1 MSVYLSVAPPDG
13 FTRWG
18 DADWDRWLR
27 EHPWE
32 AAERVC
38 SRGDWS
44 IFLYQLRQHA
54 ERGKKLL
61 EPLMEQLVNEK
72 PFNTQEAQDLK
83 AALATAREE
92 LAKKPASLLSD
103 EARISPFASAEDVDA
118 MIAAARSRFGHE
130 PTVAEV
136 WAQLLERVEKV
147 LDDASRERRGVYFG
161 NV

>member
-38 SRGDWS
+38 SRGDWA

-54 ERGKKLL
+54 EKGKKLL
-61 EPLMEQLVNEK
+61 DPLMEQLVNER
-72 PFNTQEAQDLK
+72 PLSTQEAQDLK
-83 AALATAREE
+83 AALAAAREE

-103 EARISPFASAEDVDA
+103 AAEASPFAAAEDVEA
-118 MIAAARSRFGHE
+118 MIAAARSRVGRE

-136 WAQLLERVEKV
+136 WAQLLDRVEKV
-147 LDDASRERRGVYFG
+147 LENAAKERRGVYFG

>member
-13 FTRWG
+13 FSRWA

-38 SRGDWS
+38 SRGDWA

-54 ERGKKLL
+54 ERGKKLI
-61 EPLMEQLVNEK
+61 EPLLEQLVNER
-72 PFNTQEAQDLK
+72 PLSTQQAADLK
-83 AALATAREE
+83 AALAAARDE
-92 LAKKPASLLSD
+92 LAKKPASLLA
-103 EARISPFASAEDVDA
+103 EAVKASPFASRDDVLA
-118 MIAAARSRFGHE
+118 MIAGARSRVGAE
-130 PTVAEV
+130 PTIADV
-136 WAQLLERVEKV
+136 WSQILDQVERVLEN
-147 LDDASRERRGVYFG
+147 AARERRGVYFG

>member
-13 FTRWG
+13 FTGWG

-38 SRGDWS
+38 SRGDWA

-54 ERGKKLL
+54 EKGKKLL
-61 EPLMEQLVNEK
+61 EPLMEQLVNER
-72 PFNTQEAQDLK
+72 PLSTQEAQDLK

-103 EARISPFASAEDVDA
+103 AARTSPFAASEDVEA
-118 MIAAARSRFGHE
+118 MIAAARSRVGRE

-136 WAQLLERVEKV
+136 WEQLLERVEKV
-147 LDDASRERRGVYFG
+147 LENAAKERRGVYFG

>member
-38 SRGDWS
+38 SRGDWA

-54 ERGKKLL
+54 DRGKKLV

-72 PFNTQEAQDLK
+72 PLSTQQAQDLK
-83 AALATAREE
+83 AALQAAREE
-92 LAKKPASLLSD
+92 LAKKPASLLAD
-103 EARISPFASAEDVDA
+103 AAKTSPFASSDDVES
-118 MIAAARSRFGHE
+118 MIAGARSRVGRE
-130 PTVAEV
+130 PTVADV
-136 WAQLLERVEKV
+136 WAQVLDQVDKV
-147 LDDASRERRGVYFG
+147 LESAAKERRGVYFG

>member
-32 AAERVC
+32 SAERVC
-38 SRGDWS
+38 SQGDWA

-54 ERGKKLL
+54 DQGKKML
-61 EPLMEQLVNEK
+61 EPLMEQLVNER
-72 PFNTQEAQDLK
+72 PLSTQEAQDLK
-83 AALATAREE
+83 SALAAAREE
-92 LAKKPASLLSD
+92 LAKKPASLLSNA
-103 EARISPFASAEDVDA
+103 ARISPFVASQEVES
-118 MIAAARSRFGHE
+118 MIAAARSRVGRE

-136 WAQLLERVEKV
+136 WAQLLERLDKV
-147 LDDASRERRGVYFG
+147 LENAARERRGVYFG

>member
-18 DADWDRWLR
+18 DTEWDRWLR

-38 SRGDWS
+38 SRGDWA

-54 ERGKKLL
+54 DRGKKLL
-61 EPLMEQLVNEK
+61 EPLMEQLVNER
-72 PFNTQEAQDLK
+72 PLSTEQAQDFK
-83 AALATAREE
+83 AALSAAREE
-92 LAKKPASLLSD
+92 LDEKPASLLAQAA
-103 EARISPFASAEDVDA
+103 EISPFASVEDVDSK
-118 MIAAARSRFGHE
+118 IAAARSRVGRE

-136 WAQLLERVEKV
+136 WEDLLDRVDKV
-147 LDDASRERRGVYFG
+147 LENAAKERRGVYFG

>member
-13 FTRWG
+13 FTRWS

-38 SRGDWS
+38 SREDWAV
-44 IFLYQLRQHA
+44 FLYQVRQHS
-54 ERGKKLL
+54 ERGKNLL
-61 EPLMEQLVNEK
+61 EPLMEQLVNER
-72 PFNTQEAQDLK
+72 PLSTEEAEDFK
-83 AALATAREE
+83 AALSAAREE
-92 LAKKPASLLSD
+92 LAKKPASLLA
-103 EARISPFASAEDVDA
+103 EAAKISPFASPEEVDSR
-118 MIAAARSRFGHE
+118 IAAARTRVGRE

-136 WAQLLERVEKV
+136 WGELLDRVDKV
-147 LDDASRERRGVYFG
+147 LENAARERRGVYFG

>member
-32 AAERVC
+32 VAERVC
-38 SRGDWS
+38 SRGDWA

-54 ERGKKLL
+54 DRGRKLI
-61 EPLMEQLVNEK
+61 EPLLEQLVNER
-72 PFNTQEAQDLK
+72 PLSTEQAADLR
-83 AALATAREE
+83 AALAAARDE
-92 LAKKPASLLSD
+92 LAKKPASLLL
-103 EARISPFASAEDVDA
+103 EAARSSQFAGAADVEA
-118 MIAAARSRFGHE
+118 MIAAAQARVGRE
-130 PTVAEV
+130 PTITDVWAEV
-136 WAQLLERVEKV
+136 LDQMDKV
-147 LDDASRERRGVYFG
+147 LESAAKERRGVYFG